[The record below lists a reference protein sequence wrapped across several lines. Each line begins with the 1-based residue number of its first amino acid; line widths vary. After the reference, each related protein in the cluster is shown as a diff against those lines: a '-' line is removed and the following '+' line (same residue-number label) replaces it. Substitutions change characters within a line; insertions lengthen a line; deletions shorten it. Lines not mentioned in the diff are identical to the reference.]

1 MADTPLLRVEVV
13 WATPKHQRVVALTV
27 PAGTTLSEA
36 VRWSGIAGE
45 FPDALDPEQI
55 PMGIFGRLEK
65 QPQQRILQDGD
76 RIELYRPLVL
86 DPKEARRL
94 RAQRKLKRQ
103 RAAQQRR

>member
-1 MADTPLLRVEVV
+1 MTDTPQLRVEVV
-13 WATPKHQRVVALTV
+13 WATAQYQRVIALTV

-36 VRWSGIAGE
+36 VRRSGIAGE
-45 FPDALDPEQI
+45 FPGAIDPEQT
-55 PMGIFGRLEK
+55 PMGIFGRQEP
-65 QPQQRILQDGD
+65 QPAQRVVQDGD